1 MAQRLLIRRLQRACQ
16 RGESVQKIAE
26 KEHIS
31 VRTVRRM
38 TSTPQFQRTLAV
50 QLMTKALT
58 QPSPVDRTDE
68 LAGRTLA
75 RLLSLMG
82 KGAVVRFTAREIAL
96 LGAFSRQQL
105 QRAATSL
112 GES

>member
-1 MAQRLLIRRLQRACQ
+1 MAQRLLIRRLQRACR

-26 KEHIS
+26 KERIA

-50 QLMTKALT
+50 YFMTKALT
-58 QPSPVDRTDE
+58 QPSPTDRTDE

-75 RLLSLMG
+75 RLLSLIG
-82 KGAVVRFTAREIAL
+82 KGVVVKFTSKDIAI
-96 LGAFSRQQL
+96 LGAFSHQQL
-105 QRAATSL
+105 QQATPSL